1 MVRTL
6 PQLSEQSFQLT
17 NCFSRCPGFFWF
29 LSTASAA
36 LQDDEPGTEHSK
48 NVTIV
53 TWQSIIIR
61 NLCFFQHYLKR
72 F

>member
-48 NVTIV
+48 NVTSV
-53 TWQSIIIR
+53 T
-61 NLCFFQHYLKR
+61 
-72 F
+72 